1 MPGEFAMDDPF
12 WQSWKFV
19 LGTICTTLLVVWIVA
34 RWRFAALVRQR
45 EQLVIEVARQTERV
59 QEQNNALE
67 KANRELYELSIRDPL
82 TGAFNRRYIFDR
94 GSRDLEKRRNER
106 MGYALILVDIDHF
119 KQINDRFGHA
129 VGDEVLRRLTT
140 SLAEKCES
148 SAVLGRIGGEEF
160 LILLGPLTA
169 QVALRRA
176 TTLQRA
182 VSSLRIPIGDSTVP
196 ITVSMGVTVSLSHEE
211 VSLESLINRADQA
224 LYLAKQNGR
233 NRVELAVA

>member
-1 MPGEFAMDDPF
+1 MDDPF

-94 GSRDLEKRRNER
+94 GSRDLDKRRNER

-140 SLAEKCES
+140 SLAEK
-148 SAVLGRIGGEEF
+148 
-160 LILLGPLTA
+160 
-169 QVALRRA
+169 
-176 TTLQRA
+176 
-182 VSSLRIPIGDSTVP
+182 
-196 ITVSMGVTVSLSHEE
+196 
-211 VSLESLINRADQA
+211 
-224 LYLAKQNGR
+224 
-233 NRVELAVA
+233 